1 MTEPR
6 RPAAAQNLEDVQLP
20 GSVNGAV
27 ITEDAPFIPE
37 DTAPNPKRQKRVPT
51 PKAGNTRLTTED
63 IPYQSGVI
71 SSGLSRIYGFIGIGV
86 SMFDRQWGESFL
98 TVAEPAAQA
107 WERLAK
113 ENASVRRV
121 LHGILKTST
130 AGEVF
135 AAHLPLILT
144 APGIRD
150 KAGKMMAGFAPESAA
165 AEGA

>member
-6 RPAAAQNLEDVQLP
+6 RPAAADVTA
-20 GSVNGAV
+20 NGQV
-27 ITEDAPFIPE
+27 ITEDVPFVPE
-37 DTAPNPKRQKRVPT
+37 DTAPNPKRQKRVAT
-51 PKAGNTRLTTED
+51 PKAGTTQRLTTED
-63 IPYQSGVI
+63 IPYQPGVI
-71 SSGLSRIYGFIGIGV
+71 AAGMSRLYGFAGIGV
-86 SMFDRQWGESFL
+86 SMLDRQWGESFL

-121 LHGILKTST
+121 LNGILKST
-130 AGEVF
+130 TVGELF
-135 AAHLPLILT
+135 TAHLPLILT

-150 KAGKMMAGFAPESAA
+150 KAGKMMAGFIAEPSA